1 MFLILNT
8 SYTISDWLLIFNGFI
23 KISFWYWYV
32 SIWPRFGTITRACT
46 WLHLPG
52 TCLLCRWS
60 SPCILQ
66 LCSWCDPT
74 TVCTRPG
81 SVAAGGQWSTWL
93 CLSGTGWRRHRTR
106 SCPPLCRHTPHTWF
120 PETGFWCG
128 TCKQRGTRHRW
139 SARINN
145 WKVVIYD
152 TIRQKNVITPVY
164 LPQSE
169 WMGSWLLPAA
179 GRRWCPPWKD
189 TWWTHRRRRNPVWRG
204 RVEVWG

>member
-1 MFLILNT
+1 MW
-8 SYTISDWLLIFNGFI
+8 S
-23 KISFWYWYV
+23 
-32 SIWPRFGTITRACT
+32 RFGAIRRART

-74 TVCTRPG
+74 PACTRPE

-93 CLSGTGWRRHRTR
+93 YLSGTGWRQHRTH
-106 SCPPLCRHTPHTWF
+106 SSPPLCRHTPHTWC
-120 PETGFWCG
+120 PETGSWCG
-128 TCKQRGTRHRW
+128 TCKRRGTRHRW

-145 WKVVIYD
+145 RNMVIWR
-152 TIRQKNVITPVY
+152 TIRQRNLTPTVY

-169 WMGSWLLPAA
+169 WRGSWLRPAA
-179 GRRWCPPWKD
+179 GRRWCPPCKD
-189 TWWTHRRRRNPVWRG
+189 TWWTHRYRRNPAWRG